1 MSGTKKEK
9 KKKKVAEM
17 SQKLFRDQK
26 ATFICINLKNGIYL
40 LSSGKEDWK
49 ETWDIFMS
57 DSGGKW

>member
-1 MSGTKKEK
+1 
-9 KKKKVAEM
+9 M

-49 ETWDIFMS
+49 ETWDLFMS
-57 DSGGKW
+57 ASGGKW